1 MKKLS
6 RCMMGIALAL
16 TLIIEGIPANMV
28 VLKLQA
34 AETVTEVVVASPT
47 FSKESGNY
55 STGFD
60 LSLTAEAGT
69 TIYYSTDGSVP
80 SPERLAEGDA
90 NIFTYTAPIQIKDR
104 TGEANVLA
112 TAQNAAL
119 MTQTKPYAATDDQ
132 VAKSTVIRAMAVD
145 ANGNCSEVATK
156 TYFVG
161 SNLTTN
167 YKDIAVMS
175 LVTDP
180 KNLMDDDI
188 GIFVDGN
195 NENYK
200 QHGREWERE
209 AYVDFYDSDGVVDFG
224 SNVGI
229 RVRGNYTRQFQQ
241 KSLNVYFREEYGQKN
256 LKYELLPGEMNYEG
270 TEKIEKYKNFMLRNG
285 GNDVLSTKM
294 RDIFIQS
301 LVRDRNFTT
310 QNYRTCIVYL
320 NGEYW
325 GVYNIQEKY
334 DDNWMEAEF
343 GINKDNLVI
352 IKDGEVDEGLET
364 DIELYNEL
372 RDMGV
377 LNMAVEEN
385 YQKFLDAVDL
395 QSYLDYYAV
404 ETLINNKDWGLSK
417 NNQFWRS
424 RVKGENKYE
433 DTKWRWMLHDTDHS
447 MWMFGQGFQSEKNDS
462 FAWMDEEG
470 EDGLKND
477 PLFLA
482 VMENDQFK
490 QAFVNTVMD
499 LLNENMN
506 YEKHLTKY
514 EDLEKIFKTI
524 MPEQNLRFG
533 NDWGQTTM
541 SCFNDSVKAFKDA
554 WKNMDTRMKSLLR
567 NHFNARTRVTV
578 TVDSG
583 LEGQDSLKVNT
594 LDVDLNETENGWEGT
609 YYYEYPISVTA
620 PEVAGYEF
628 AGWEIVGGTA
638 TDSKASDT
646 MIIFDEKTV
655 SVKATYKVKIEQDS
669 SNSDSTVNTNKND
682 VNESEPTPEVVKPKK
697 ATIKKLSSPKKRTM
711 QVKIKK
717 ISADG
722 YQVVYAKNKKFTKG
736 LKKKNTKK
744 TTMVIKKLKRKTK
757 YYVKVRAYRIK
768 TNGKKVYGKFSKVKR
783 IKIK

>member
-1 MKKLS
+1 MILVT
-6 RCMMGIALAL
+6 ALAVEL
-16 TLIIEGIPANMV
+16 VPVNMV
-28 VLKLQA
+28 VDEVQA
-34 AETVTEVVVASPT
+34 AETTTEVAVASPT

-55 STGFD
+55 KEGFQ
-60 LSLTAEAGT
+60 LTLTAEAGT

-80 SPERLAEGDA
+80 TPERLAEGDA
-90 NIFTYTAPIQIKDR
+90 NIFTYSAPILIKDR

-112 TAQNAAL
+112 TEENSAL
-119 MTQTKPYAATDDQ
+119 MAQIKPYAATAEQ

-145 ANGNCSEVATK
+145 ANGNCSDVITK

-161 SNLTTN
+161 SNLTTKYEN
-167 YKDIAVMS
+167 IAVMS

-180 KNLMDDDI
+180 KNLLDDEI
-188 GIFVDGN
+188 GIFVEGN
-195 NENYK
+195 NSNYT
-200 QHGREWERE
+200 QHGKEWERE

-229 RVRGNYTRQFQQ
+229 RVRGNYTRQYQQ

-256 LKYELLPGEMNYEG
+256 LKYELIPGETNYEG
-270 TEKIEKYKNFMLRNG
+270 TETITKYKNFMLRNG
-285 GNDVLSTKM
+285 GNDVYSTKM

-352 IKDGEVDEGLET
+352 IKDGEVDEGLDT

-372 RDMGV
+372 RALGD
-377 LNMAVEEN
+377 LNMAVDSN

-424 RVKGENKYE
+424 RAKGENQYE

-447 MWMFGQGFQSEKNDS
+447 MWMFGQNFQSDRNDS
-462 FAWMDEEG
+462 FAWMEEEG

-482 VMENDQFK
+482 VMQNDQFK

-514 EDLEKIFKTI
+514 EDLVKIFETI
-524 MPEQNLRFG
+524 MPDQNLRFG

-541 SCFNDSVKAFKDA
+541 SCFNDSVKSFKGA
-554 WKNMDTRMKSLLR
+554 WENMDTRMKTLLR
-567 NHFNARTRVTV
+567 NHFGARTRVTV
-578 TVDSG
+578 TVDSS
-583 LEGQDSLKVNT
+583 LESQETLKVNT
-594 LDVDLNETENGWEGT
+594 LDVDLNETDSGWEGT

-628 AGWEIVGGTA
+628 DGWDIVGGTA
-638 TDSKASDT
+638 TDSKAAST
-646 MIIFDEKTV
+646 TITLDEKTV
-655 SVKATYKVKIEQDS
+655 SVKATYKVKTESKPSGADDNAN
-669 SNSDSTVNTNKND
+669 SNVTNSN
-682 VNESEPTPEVVKPKK
+682 NSNANAGSEAEKAVVTKPKK
-697 ATIKKLSSPKKRTM
+697 ATIKKLTSPKKKTM
-711 QVKIKK
+711 KVKIKK

-736 LKKKNTKK
+736 KKKKITKK
-744 TTMVIKKLKRKTK
+744 STVVIKKLKRKTK
-757 YYVKVRAYRIK
+757 YFVKVRAYRVK
-768 TNGKKVYGKFSKVKR
+768 ANGKKVYGKYSKVKR